1 MRNGSLRDVVQ
12 FIRHIT
18 PPGRM
23 DGVPD
28 GQLLECFIDR
38 HDEAAFAALLRRHG
52 PLVLAVCRRALP
64 CAQDAEDAFQATFL
78 VLARKAKS
86 IAKHGSVAS
95 WLYGVAHRIARR
107 AKADI
112 AKRRRREGR
121 GRPLAAPDALQ
132 ELVWQ
137 DLRSILDVEVS
148 RLPEKYRTA
157 FVLCCLEGKSQ
168 EEAARLL
175 GCPRG
180 TVSSRL
186 VRARMILQARLTQR
200 GLALSAAFVTTML
213 SGTTASAVVPEGL
226 AATTVRA
233 ALQVGADRLAD
244 AGFVSAQVLTL
255 MEGGLKTMT
264 KFKMAA
270 VLLLPL
276 GMVVAGTGALR
287 LKHEPAG
294 PVVSA
299 ADRPIAMSTR
309 AEEPAFPPPQPPDR
323 TATKPPINPAEEYLR
338 LCEERLKG
346 LNSFVARVH
355 RISQDKTFM
364 TAEVFEGTVKYL
376 KPDMSLLEM
385 RQKGKPQIL
394 EKYIRTGPLLY
405 EYVPEDR
412 IIRVYEASTFRL
424 LPWGFGNLLSRF
436 FEPGSLPFSLLMKA
450 EETRRAYHCKLTK
463 KDQYYIYIELTPRTP
478 EAKADFQRARLV
490 LTKKNYLPREFWLEQ
505 PNGNELK
512 LDIPKIE
519 VNAPL
524 RREEFTKPQIP
535 QGWKLVRVPKE
546 WDSPLKKKAPPPVPP
561 LAPEKSGK

>member
-28 GQLLECFIDR
+28 GQLLERFIDQ
-38 HDEAAFAALLRRHG
+38 HDEAAFTALLRRHG
-52 PLVLAVCRRALP
+52 PLVLAVCHRALP

-112 AKRRRREGR
+112 VKRRLREGR
-121 GRPLAAPDALQ
+121 GRPVAAPDALQ
-132 ELVWQ
+132 ELVWR
-137 DLRSILDVEVS
+137 DLRSILDAEVS

-157 FVLCCLEGKSQ
+157 FVLCYLEAKSQ

-186 VRARMILQARLTQR
+186 VRARAILQARLTQR
-200 GLALSAAFVTTML
+200 GLTLSAAFVTTLL
-213 SGTTASAVVPEGL
+213 SGTTASAVIPGKLV
-226 AATTVRA
+226 ATTVRA
-233 ALQVGADRLAD
+233 ALQVGAGRLAD
-244 AGFVSAQVLTL
+244 AGLVSAQVITL

-276 GMVVAGTGALR
+276 GLVVAGTGAMG

-294 PVVSA
+294 PAVVSA
-299 ADRPIAMSTR
+299 ADRQIETSTS
-309 AEEPAFPPPQPPDR
+309 AEEPAPPQPPDR
-323 TATKPPINPAEEYLR
+323 TAPKPPINPAEEYLR

-346 LNSFVARVH
+346 LDSFVARVH
-355 RISQDKTFM
+355 RTSQDKTFM
-364 TAEVFEGTVKYL
+364 TAEVFEGTIKYL
-376 KPDMSLLEM
+376 KPDMSLLDM
-385 RQKGKPQIL
+385 HSKRKPQIL

-405 EYVPEDR
+405 EYVPQDK
-412 IIRVYEASTFRL
+412 IIRVFEASSLRS

-436 FEPGSLPFSLLMKA
+436 LEPGSLPFSLLMKA
-450 EETRRAYHCKLTK
+450 EETRRDYHCKLIK
-463 KDQYYIYIELTPRTP
+463 EDQYYIYIELTPRTS

-505 PNGNELK
+505 PNGNEIK

-519 VNAPL
+519 VNVPL
-524 RREEFTKPQIP
+524 RREEFTKPPIP
-535 QGWKLVRVPKE
+535 QGWKLVRLPKE
-546 WDSPLKKKAPPPVPP
+546 WDSPLKKKASPPDPSPT
-561 LAPEKSGK
+561 PEKSGK